1 MLTSTNSPRRL
12 AAALGAAALLATLPV
27 AAAATTTGAVSGIG
41 AQFFF
46 SDGWHTTAATEV
58 NYGRSDDEF
67 FIGDWDG
74 DGVDTL
80 AVRRGTRFHVSNG
93 FSGGRA
99 DTVLDYGRLG
109 DTVLVGDW
117 DGDAADTFAVRRGNV
132 YHLRNTLTGGP
143 AELEVGYGTTG
154 DTVLVGDWDGDGADT
169 LGVRRGNTYLLRNEL
184 AGGPA
189 DVTVAYGRDT
199 DEVLV
204 GDWDGDG
211 VDTLTARRGNTFHVS
226 NTFDGGPADRTA
238 AFGRDTDTAFA
249 GTWRAGA
256 IDELAVRRATGP
268 VAYPLT
274 GLSPEHC
281 AVRGTLDTAAGTIGV
296 VDCATGHDVEVMS
309 RPAISV
315 TTVSTAALA
324 GAGNRAC
331 EAAFS
336 GRTGDAPR
344 TQHELGYTTV
354 YPSPDQYRAG
364 MRNAVCLIWNPRAVS
379 GAGAIR

>member
-117 DGDAADTFAVRRGNV
+117 DGDGADTFAVRRGNV

-143 AELEVGYGTTG
+143 QTTANYPG
-154 DTVLVGDWDGDGADT
+154 VTVERKS
-169 LGVRRGNTYLLRNEL
+169 GVLRTPAGHAVDDDSSRGN
-184 AGGPA
+184 
-189 DVTVAYGRDT
+189 
-199 DEVLV
+199 
-204 GDWDGDG
+204 
-211 VDTLTARRGNTFHVS
+211 LT
-226 NTFDGGPADRTA
+226 
-238 AFGRDTDTAFA
+238 
-249 GTWRAGA
+249 
-256 IDELAVRRATGP
+256 
-268 VAYPLT
+268 
-274 GLSPEHC
+274 
-281 AVRGTLDTAAGTIGV
+281 
-296 VDCATGHDVEVMS
+296 MS
-309 RPAISV
+309 REETSQVVIS
-315 TTVSTAALA
+315 
-324 GAGNRAC
+324 R
-331 EAAFS
+331 
-336 GRTGDAPR
+336 
-344 TQHELGYTTV
+344 
-354 YPSPDQYRAG
+354 
-364 MRNAVCLIWNPRAVS
+364 
-379 GAGAIR
+379 

>member
-117 DGDAADTFAVRRGNV
+117 DGDGADTFAVRRGNV

-154 DTVLVGDWDGDGADT
+154 DT
-169 LGVRRGNTYLLRNEL
+169 
-184 AGGPA
+184 
-189 DVTVAYGRDT
+189 
-199 DEVLV
+199 VLV

-256 IDELAVRRATGP
+256 VDELAVRRAAGP